1 MTHPDLS
8 QLPSA
13 ARAFADHVEYL
24 LRTRSELG
32 SNELLSVEG
41 ASLILLEAIEKAG
54 LLDLWEPGHL
64 VDVMADV
71 QAAPPTPAP
80 GVAALLSDWRS
91 VERSPAAIA
100 LLVDWRPADNA
111 RAGA

>member
-1 MTHPDLS
+1 MAHHKLAG
-8 QLPSA
+8 LPAA
-13 ARAFADHVEYL
+13 ARSFADHLEHL

-41 ASLILLEAIEKAG
+41 ASLMLLEEIERAG

-64 VDVMADV
+64 VDVMADAQV
-71 QAAPPTPAP
+71 APPFAP